1 MVFTPTREA
10 ALEKLDIFINESLS
24 DYSTKRNYDYGP
36 ENRSNTSCL
45 SPYISHGVL
54 SESEII
60 KKALNKYSFSK
71 VEKFI
76 QEVLWRTYWKGWLER
91 RPTVWTSY
99 VNDFD
104 SQISKYK
111 NDETYNR
118 VINSESNI
126 ECMNDWISELKETG
140 YLHNHTRMIFA
151 SIWIFTLKLP
161 WQLGAG
167 LFLKYLFDGDP
178 ASNTLSWRWVGGIQ
192 TKGKHYIAQSWN
204 IEKFTNGKYPNVELN
219 ESPECLVEEISHETI
234 EPVMIN
240 ADFKLFKDLII
251 FENTLYP
258 ELIDFINENFKQIT
272 VIMPESSN
280 DYDRISENLLNFKVG
295 LITNFLSKIN
305 KNILI
310 NKIKIQELQ
319 YFKDKNLCAI
329 YPQIGKNLNDLYLK
343 ELNIGFLY
351 KKLDIFSNKYCNRG
365 YFGFKK
371 NIKSILKAI

>member
-1 MVFTPTREA
+1 MIFTPTREA
-10 ALEKLDIFINESLS
+10 AMEKLDLFIEESLS
-24 DYSTKRNYDYGP
+24 NYSTKRNYDYGP
-36 ENRSNTSCL
+36 DNRSNTSCL
-45 SPYISHGVL
+45 SPYITHGVL

-60 KKALNKYSFSK
+60 KKALNKYSYSK
-71 VEKFI
+71 IEKFI

-99 VNDFD
+99 VNDYN
-104 SQISKYK
+104 SLISKYK
-111 NDETYNR
+111 NDQTYNR

-126 ECMNDWISELKETG
+126 ECMNDWVSELKETG

-192 TKGKHYIAQSWN
+192 TKGKHYIAQNWN
-204 IEKFTNGKYPNVELN
+204 IEKFTNGKYSNVELN
-219 ESPECLVEEISHETI
+219 ESPECLVEEISHEPI

-272 VIMPESSN
+272 VIMPESSD
-280 DYDRISENLLNFKVG
+280 DYDTISENLLNFKVK

-305 KNILI
+305 KDISINIL
-310 NKIKIQELQ
+310 KIEQLQ
-319 YFKDKNLCAI
+319 DFKDTKLCAV
-329 YPQIGKNLNDLYLK
+329 YPYIGKNLNSMKSK
-343 ELNIGFLY
+343 EPNFNYLY
-351 KKLDIFSNKYCNRG
+351 KKIDIISNKYCKKG

-371 NIKSILKAI
+371 NINTILKAL

>member
-1 MVFTPTREA
+1 MIFTPTREA

-76 QEVLWRTYWKGWLER
+76 QEVLWRTYWKGWLEI

>member
-1 MVFTPTREA
+1 MIFTPTREA
-10 ALEKLDIFINESLS
+10 ALEKLDLFIEESLNN
-24 DYSTKRNYDYGP
+24 YSTKRNYDYGS

-60 KKALNKYSFSK
+60 KKALNKYSYSK

-99 VNDFD
+99 VNDFN
-104 SQISKYK
+104 SLISKYE

-118 VINSESNI
+118 VINSESSI
-126 ECMNDWISELKETG
+126 ECMNDWVSELKETG

-192 TKGKHYIAQSWN
+192 TKGKHYIAQNWN
-204 IEKFTNGKYPNVELN
+204 IEKFTNGRYSNVELN

-234 EPVMIN
+234 EPAMIN

-272 VIMPESSN
+272 VIMAESSD
-280 DYDRISENLLNFKVG
+280 DYDTISENLLNFKAK

-305 KNILI
+305 QDISINIL
-310 NKIKIQELQ
+310 KIEQLQ
-319 YFKDKNLCAI
+319 DFKDTNLCAI
-329 YPQIGKNLNDLYLK
+329 YPHIGKNLNYMK
-343 ELNIGFLY
+343 SKKLNFNYLY
-351 KKLDIFSNKYCNRG
+351 KKIDIISNKYCKKG

-371 NIKSILKAI
+371 NINTILKAL